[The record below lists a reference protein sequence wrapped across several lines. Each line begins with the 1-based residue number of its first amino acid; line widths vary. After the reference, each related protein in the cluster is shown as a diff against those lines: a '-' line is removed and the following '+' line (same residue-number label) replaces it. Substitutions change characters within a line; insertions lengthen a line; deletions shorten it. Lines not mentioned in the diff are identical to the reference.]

1 MRVCASVRAR
11 EETMIAW
18 HDRRYSLRLARAI
31 ETLTGTYPSV
41 FHEQNE
47 GYRVKLRHSAWLGV
61 DCSALSSEQLN
72 AIELAL
78 DNGER
83 ADRMD
88 DRMVRRYGR

>member
-1 MRVCASVRAR
+1 
-11 EETMIAW
+11 MIAW

-31 ETLTGTYPSV
+31 ETLTGTYPSM
-41 FHEQNE
+41 FHEDDTRRN
-47 GYRVKLRHSAWLGV
+47 SWLGV
-61 DCSALSSEQLN
+61 ECSAISSEERY

-88 DRMVRRYGR
+88 ERMVRRYGR